1 MAETKDD
8 GLATQSLT
16 VPSGPHR
23 LPTELDLRVSL
34 PTVVITATPGEAA
47 EFEQG
52 ETIGEGGMG
61 QVVSATQRSLQRP
74 VALKFSRSEHG
85 RELLLREAI
94 ATGRLE
100 HPNIVPVHLLAKT
113 IDGVPFFAMKRVE
126 GTPWSEALT
135 SSRTLVEHLE
145 TLVRVCDAVAFAHD
159 RRVIHRDIKP
169 SNVLLGRFG
178 EVLLVD
184 WGLAASLRPDTVLP
198 LASQA
203 GVGGTPAYMAPE
215 MVDSPQQLGP
225 WTDVY
230 LLGATLHEVLAG
242 RPPHEGASPAEAMQA
257 ALRSEPPAFGPKVPT
272 ELANICRRAMH
283 RDIGSRFASVLD
295 LKAALAGYL
304 RHREAMDLYDA
315 AKQQLTALE
324 RQLGA
329 QPSLEQSM
337 HGQSVHALFTECR
350 FGLEQVRRLWPE
362 FEGARD
368 DLRRALVM
376 MARSELERG
385 SPRAARLLLSQVD
398 SPPAELLAAIEAAER
413 TERGQKLRLEALE
426 QSAREASTEAARD
439 PKARFARRFGLA
451 LMLSSLFTQG
461 LETSRPGTL
470 TTGFGVL
477 FSSLAFV
484 LSLLYGLFVRRAP
497 DANLLQR
504 RIAQG
509 VLISSAGAAS
519 LWLIAW
525 NSALPVLAALR
536 LYFVLVA
543 ATWGTAA
550 AIMERRGL
558 LVASSFAVALI
569 GSFLLPEFSFGIG
582 GVCGGVGFWLLAR
595 SLERGAVAT

>member
-1 MAETKDD
+1 
-8 GLATQSLT
+8 
-16 VPSGPHR
+16 
-23 LPTELDLRVSL
+23 
-34 PTVVITATPGEAA
+34 
-47 EFEQG
+47 
-52 ETIGEGGMG
+52 
-61 QVVSATQRSLQRP
+61 
-74 VALKFSRSEHG
+74 
-85 RELLLREAI
+85 
-94 ATGRLE
+94 
-100 HPNIVPVHLLAKT
+100 
-113 IDGVPFFAMKRVE
+113 
-126 GTPWSEALT
+126 
-135 SSRTLVEHLE
+135 
-145 TLVRVCDAVAFAHD
+145 
-159 RRVIHRDIKP
+159 
-169 SNVLLGRFG
+169 
-178 EVLLVD
+178 
-184 WGLAASLRPDTVLP
+184 
-198 LASQA
+198 
-203 GVGGTPAYMAPE
+203 
-215 MVDSPQQLGP
+215 
-225 WTDVY
+225 
-230 LLGATLHEVLAG
+230 
-242 RPPHEGASPAEAMQA
+242 
-257 ALRSEPPAFGPKVPT
+257 
-272 ELANICRRAMH
+272 
-283 RDIGSRFASVLD
+283 
-295 LKAALAGYL
+295 
-304 RHREAMDLYDA
+304 MDLYDA